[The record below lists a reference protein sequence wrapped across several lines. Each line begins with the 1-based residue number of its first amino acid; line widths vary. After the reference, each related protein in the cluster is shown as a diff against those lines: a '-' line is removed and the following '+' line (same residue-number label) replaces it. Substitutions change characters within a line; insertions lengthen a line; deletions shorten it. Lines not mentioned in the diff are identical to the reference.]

1 MADDKS
7 VSGDLLAPASDA
19 PPPSRRELFLGFL
32 IVGMQ
37 GFGGVLP
44 FARRMLVEQRRW
56 VSEREFIEVL
66 SLSQFLPGPNIV
78 NVSIIVG
85 SRFRGASG
93 SVAAVLGLML
103 MPFLIVLALA
113 ALYAQFAAIEAVR
126 GATNGV
132 SAAATGLVIAT
143 AIKMAQPL
151 KGVAWQIAMG
161 VLTFVAI
168 GLLSFLA
175 IGGVNALIPEIHRR
189 VVENTHWLTDAD
201 FAQAF
206 AIAQAAPGP
215 NLLIVSLIGW
225 KVDGFLGALVCT
237 VAICAPSSALTF
249 AVAHVWD
256 RFRDAPLRKAIQYG
270 LAPVTV
276 GLVLASGFILARTV
290 DNSAVAVGLT
300 AATVVLALATR
311 LHPLWMLAAGAAVG
325 AFVAV

>member
-168 GLLSFLA
+168 GLLRVPLLWALA
-175 IGGVNALIPEIHRR
+175 ML
-189 VVENTHWLTDAD
+189 
-201 FAQAF
+201 
-206 AIAQAAPGP
+206 
-215 NLLIVSLIGW
+215 
-225 KVDGFLGALVCT
+225 
-237 VAICAPSSALTF
+237 
-249 AVAHVWD
+249 
-256 RFRDAPLRKAIQYG
+256 APLSIVIAWWIR
-270 LAPVTV
+270 
-276 GLVLASGFILARTV
+276 R
-290 DNSAVAVGLT
+290 
-300 AATVVLALATR
+300 
-311 LHPLWMLAAGAAVG
+311 
-325 AFVAV
+325 